1 MSTSF
6 TQCNMVSTALA
17 SIPANKDRRYLA
29 VIPTAEVTV
38 TISGGEPFTLA
49 ANAVWSPIPAP
60 INDIVFTGVGT
71 LILG

>member
-17 SIPANKDRRYLA
+17 TIAFDKDRRYLA
-29 VIPTAEVTV
+29 VIASTEVTV
-38 TISGGEPFTLA
+38 TISGGEPFVLP
-49 ANAVWSPIPAP
+49 VGGIWSPIPAP
-60 INDIVFTGVGT
+60 INDIVFVGSGT